1 MAEADGTYLEM
12 IKSYLNPRDLLKFY
26 TSSTK
31 LLNMLSH
38 KIVFESTY
46 SFSRSSWTSMKRLNR
61 LVETRGVWPIS
72 PVRTLRLLC
81 GKRCEFCLN
90 DTSSNPNSNPIP
102 RLVRPG
108 WPVFCC
114 WPCLS
119 DSRPFRLSR
128 ANTWPG
134 VSIRNITRPWSKL
147 IFRPDQDKFYHKQFY
162 LANREILLDIFNHKR
177 ILAYPCGFRYLK
189 IGTGEPL
196 SERETNSVGSHD
208 QIEILWSARHV
219 KGGECI
225 GGLMSADLIQPLVE
239 YLKTPNNLGI
249 DHFLLTKIPNAPSLE
264 DYEPFLQAFEAIRP
278 KAELHERTQS
288 ELIRTQKDLARYRMI
303 ENAIASLSLVA
314 SAITPILVQSF
325 VETFSFFRQEFWNI
339 RTFQRIILCYQEE
352 HNLSLRHPLTWDT
365 GDFRLNYDLT
375 RLFAPL
381 LRAPTRVDP
390 DDIDTY
396 AKSFLSTCIEHLY
409 RNEGW
414 RANAVYDDGGHLRV
428 TFGPNYRLMI
438 MPQGWSTPRRPRS
451 VTREWRGLENRR
463 RL

>member
-134 VSIRNITRPWSKL
+134 VTIRNITRPWSKL

-196 SERETNSVGSHD
+196 SERETNSIGSHD

-225 GGLMSADLIQPLVE
+225 GGSD
-239 YLKTPNNLGI
+239 
-249 DHFLLTKIPNAPSLE
+249 
-264 DYEPFLQAFEAIRP
+264 
-278 KAELHERTQS
+278 ER
-288 ELIRTQKDLARYRMI
+288 
-303 ENAIASLSLVA
+303 
-314 SAITPILVQSF
+314 
-325 VETFSFFRQEFWNI
+325 
-339 RTFQRIILCYQEE
+339 
-352 HNLSLRHPLTWDT
+352 
-365 GDFRLNYDLT
+365 
-375 RLFAPL
+375 
-381 LRAPTRVDP
+381 
-390 DDIDTY
+390 
-396 AKSFLSTCIEHLY
+396 
-409 RNEGW
+409 
-414 RANAVYDDGGHLRV
+414 
-428 TFGPNYRLMI
+428 
-438 MPQGWSTPRRPRS
+438 
-451 VTREWRGLENRR
+451 
-463 RL
+463 